1 MMTSLER
8 FYAAVRFQEV
18 DRMPVDLHDF
28 AVCAKISE
36 KTFDRF
42 VFDPEDMAEA
52 QIRLQKEFGHD
63 VLLVENG
70 TASLAQSMGCEVS
83 LREDAPPAVT
93 GAALRAIEEY
103 DRLVVSRKILDAP
116 LLKANLK
123 TVQILRK
130 KLGNSVAIMGRG
142 DQGPFS
148 LASQVT
154 GMSELLMALADGGL
168 EEALDHLL
176 EISTQAGILCCTAM
190 IEAGAHCT
198 SIGDST
204 AGPDV
209 ISPAMYGRYAMR
221 YERELIRAVH
231 KEGGLVALHIC
242 GNATGIIGQMAE
254 TEADILEIDQ
264 KTDLAGVWP
273 AVKGRVAILGQIS
286 PVSLMNGTPQQVTA
300 ETEAMLRTVGGKKA
314 TGVILGPGCA
324 LGGET
329 PFENIRAMLGTV
341 LEGGM

>member
-1 MMTSLER
+1 M
-8 FYAAVRFQEV
+8 
-18 DRMPVDLHDF
+18 
-28 AVCAKISE
+28 
-36 KTFDRF
+36 
-42 VFDPEDMAEA
+42 
-52 QIRLQKEFGHD
+52 
-63 VLLVENG
+63 
-70 TASLAQSMGCEVS
+70 
-83 LREDAPPAVT
+83 
-93 GAALRAIEEY
+93 
-103 DRLVVSRKILDAP
+103 VSRKILDAP

-168 EEALDHLL
+168 EEELDHLL

-231 KEGGLVALHIC
+231 KEGG
-242 GNATGIIGQMAE
+242 
-254 TEADILEIDQ
+254 
-264 KTDLAGVWP
+264 W
-273 AVKGRVAILGQIS
+273 
-286 PVSLMNGTPQQVTA
+286 
-300 ETEAMLRTVGGKKA
+300 
-314 TGVILGPGCA
+314 
-324 LGGET
+324 
-329 PFENIRAMLGTV
+329 
-341 LEGGM
+341 